1 MVAMGRLWA
10 ALAVVVSLVS
20 VASANPEADK
30 LFEEGRKLVD
40 TDPSAACAKF
50 DQAIKL
56 DPDAPGVLLNLGLCN
71 EKLGKYKTSIYWF
84 VKAQKRSSE
93 SNLPDYA
100 SAAGEQ
106 ITKLGKMVARV
117 NITFAGPAPAG
128 TKVRIDGELVAP
140 EDYSQA
146 EIDPGHHTLDAGAPG
161 MRIVHQEF
169 DVEPNPTGAEGKT
182 LTLEPIAFVAGDN
195 STIIDRGA
203 TRRKWAWVSMIGG
216 GTLMALA
223 GGISLYE
230 KHVYDEC
237 VVQLSGKPPS
247 IRTDMNAPAACQDIK
262 KATDRANHAGH
273 IAGTWGT
280 GTFAVGAVAAA
291 IGITL
296 YFTAPDKERVDR
308 TVFVPTVSPDGVG
321 FSWSGNF

>member
-1 MVAMGRLWA
+1 MEAMGRLGA
-10 ALAVVVSLVS
+10 SLAVLVGLAS

-40 TDPSAACAKF
+40 SDPSAACAKF

-84 VKAQKRSSE
+84 VKAQKRSAE

-100 SAAGEQ
+100 TAAGEH
-106 ITKLGKMVARV
+106 ITKLGKVVARV
-117 NITFAGPAPAG
+117 NITFAGTAPAG

-146 EIDPGHHTLDAGAPG
+146 EVDPGHHALDAGAPG

-169 DVEPNPTGAEGKT
+169 DVEANPTGADGKT
-182 LTLEPIAFVAGDN
+182 LSLDPIAFVAGDN
-195 STIIDRGA
+195 TTIIDRGA

-230 KHVYDEC
+230 LHVYNKC
-237 VVQLSGKPPS
+237 VKQTSGKPPE
-247 IRTDMNAPAACQDIK
+247 IDTTRAGCTDVPAETTK
-262 KATDRANHAGH
+262 ANHAGH

-308 TVFVPTVSPDGVG
+308 TVFAPTISPDGVG
-321 FSWSGNF
+321 FSWSGRF

>member
-1 MVAMGRLWA
+1 MEAMGRLAASLAVLA
-10 ALAVVVSLVS
+10 ALAS

-50 DQAIKL
+50 DEAIKL

-93 SNLPDYA
+93 ANLPDYA
-100 SAAGEQ
+100 SAAGEHL
-106 ITKLGKMVARV
+106 IKLGKVVARV
-117 NITFAGPAPAG
+117 NITFAGAAPAG

-146 EIDPGHHTLDAGAPG
+146 EVDPGHHALDAGAPG

-169 DVEPNPTGAEGKT
+169 DIEPNPTGADAKT
-182 LTLEPIAFVAGDN
+182 LSLEPIAFVAGDN
-195 STIIDRGA
+195 TTIIDRGA
-203 TRRKWAWVSMIGG
+203 TRRKWAWISMIGG

-237 VVQLSGKPPS
+237 VVQLPGKPPS
-247 IRTDMNAPAACQDIK
+247 ITTDMNAPASCKDVTA
-262 KATDRANHAGH
+262 ATNRANHAGH
-273 IAGTWGT
+273 IAATWGT

-308 TVFVPTVSPDGVG
+308 TVFAPTVSPEGVG
-321 FSWSGNF
+321 FSWSGRF